1 VKVPHV
7 TPQRL
12 LAIGGLLAIAI
23 VFLNVS
29 PKNPP
34 GFYRDE
40 TAIAY
45 NAYTLE
51 SSGRDEYGAR
61 FPLFIRSF
69 GDYKSP
75 LYVYLLAGVFAVTGP
90 SAHVARDLSAVL
102 GLAAVLALTYLAYA
116 VTRRG
121 ALALAVGLL
130 AGLSPY
136 LFEISRLVFEVALEP
151 LLIALFLLTLH
162 RAAGTASAGRLWRRR
177 HSVGLALL
185 LGAMFYTYQAGRVF
199 APLFAI
205 GVALC
210 FGRGRRR
217 RIAELWGLFAVL
229 LVPFGVYWERHPG
242 ALSERYETVTW
253 LHRLPWWRIVERF
266 PRHYFAN
273 INLWDWA
280 VHGDSVERHHVPG
293 DGSLFFV
300 EIGLALAGVVIVL
313 LRRRSDAWWQFVV
326 YALVVSPAAAA
337 LTVGSTQSLRLIVLP
352 LVLPLLAIPALQALA
367 ALPRPQVIA
376 FGGAILL
383 VFAIEAIHWQTVFHR
398 NGPGRQDVF
407 EAQMQPVIAAAF
419 AHGGTVYTSRD
430 FHAGYIDT
438 LFFGV
443 VAGRPRSSI
452 VVLPA
457 GKSYPPGV
465 LVVGTTGDC
474 PTTCKP
480 VFVDEPFEAYI
491 TPAPGHPAVRA

>member
-1 VKVPHV
+1 VKALHL
-7 TPQRL
+7 TPERL

-45 NAYTLE
+45 NAYTLGT
-51 SSGRDEYGAR
+51 SGKDEYGAS
-61 FPLFIRSF
+61 FPLFIKSF

-90 SAHVARDLSAVL
+90 SAHVARDFSAVL
-102 GLAAVLALTYLAYA
+102 GLAAVLMLTYLAYA
-116 VTRRG
+116 LTRRVP
-121 ALALAVGLL
+121 LALAVGFL

-151 LLIALFLLTLH
+151 LLIAAFLLVLH
-162 RAAGTASAGRLWRRR
+162 RASSGVWRRR
-177 HSVGLALL
+177 QSVGLALL

-205 GVALC
+205 GVAL
-210 FGRGRRR
+210 FFWRGRRR
-217 RIAELWGLFAVL
+217 QLAELSGLFVAL
-229 LVPFGVYWERHPG
+229 LVPFGIYWEIHPG

-253 LHRLPWWRIVERF
+253 LHGLAWWQIVARF
-266 PRHYFAN
+266 PGHYFAN

-300 EIGLALAGVVIVL
+300 EIGLALAGVAIVL
-313 LRRRSDAWWQFVV
+313 LRRRSDAWWRFVL
-326 YALVVSPAAAA
+326 YALLVSPAAAA
-337 LTVGSTQSLRLIVLP
+337 LTIGSTQSLRLIVLP

-367 ALPRPQVIA
+367 GLPGLQRLA

-398 NGPGRQDVF
+398 NGPGRQDYF
-407 EAQMQPVIAAAF
+407 EAQIQPVIAAAF
-419 AHGGTVYTSRD
+419 QHGGTVYTSRD

-438 LFFGV
+438 LFFGA
-443 VAGRPRSSI
+443 VAGRSRSSI
-452 VVLPA
+452 VALPE
-457 GKSYPPGV
+457 GVKYPPGV
-465 LVVGTTGDC
+465 LVVGTAGDC

-480 VFVDEPFEAYI
+480 VSIDEPFEAYI
-491 TPAPGHPAVRA
+491 TPGRARPKTRS